1 MEILVIT
8 LIITFH
14 IQAHINRTIWSQMD
28 EPIFLRKN
36 KKTLSAGL
44 LLRILSKV
52 YGFTSVFYNRKS
64 LHHIDSP
71 GFYQFKSADKKKII
85 GISGTLY
92 RDTSTIGLCVVSHEF
107 GHFLVHKTPY
117 WSFLIYNINKV
128 IKGYMWFIVVIL
140 WGKIF
145 TQLEWIPTPTI
156 LLYLA
161 LVTILFI
168 DEILA
173 SVLGILVLC
182 KIFTV
187 NWKILLDASLFYLR
201 GFLTYFNWY
210 ALVFA
215 AMWFIQRNYT
225 F

>member
-64 LHHIDSP
+64 LHHIDSL
-71 GFYQFKSADKKKII
+71 GFYQYISTEKKKAI
-85 GISGTLY
+85 GITGTLY
-92 RDTSTIGLCVVSHEF
+92 RDTSTMGLGVVSHEF

-117 WSFLIYNINKV
+117 WSFLVYNVYKITKE
-128 IKGYMWFIVVIL
+128 YMWFIVVVL
-140 WGKIF
+140 WGKTF
-145 TQLEWIPTPTI
+145 TQLEWISTPTI

-173 SVLGILVLC
+173 SVLGMIVLC